1 MSKVSIVI
9 PCYFNELNI
18 AETYKVLVR
27 DVFEKRKDIE
37 FEIVFVDDGSRD
49 KTLDELKKVQK
60 YDNHVKIV
68 KLSRNFGEFRAIVAG
83 MSQATGDAIAVMSA
97 DLQDPPYLIT
107 EMIQYWQQGEKV
119 VIAARNK
126 RDEPWIKNFFAN
138 TYYRIVRKLVIADY
152 PKQGFDFFL
161 MDKSVAE
168 ILVNMQEKNS
178 SIYVQLIWTGFN
190 PKVIEY
196 TRQAREKGK
205 SMWSYKKRIDL
216 FIETFIV
223 FSHTPIR
230 WISGLGFLMSIS
242 GFISALLLVYD
253 KLVHG
258 SDVAGWTS
266 LMVVVLVLAGV
277 QMIML
282 GIIGE
287 YMWRNLDESR
297 KRPLYIIDEIIED
310 KK

>member
-9 PCYFNELNI
+9 PCYFNELNV

-49 KTLDELKKVQK
+49 KTLDELKKVQT

-83 MSQATGDAIAVMSA
+83 MSQATCDAIAVMSA

-107 EMIQYWQQGEKV
+107 EMIHYWQQGEKV

-216 FIETFIV
+216 FIDTFIV